1 MEKVWLTPTKNFNFT
16 IYFENLTN
24 ILNIF
29 YVINA
34 NTKFRANQMLF
45 TIQYIKLFLMHN
57 FKLQI
62 FKI

>member
-24 ILNIF
+24 KLNIF

-45 TIQYIKLFLMHN
+45 TI
-57 FKLQI
+57 
-62 FKI
+62 

>member
-1 MEKVWLTPTKNFNFT
+1 MEKGWLTPTKNFNFT

-29 YVINA
+29 YVINT

-45 TIQYIKLFLMHN
+45 TI
-57 FKLQI
+57 
-62 FKI
+62 